1 MKKAFIKGVVGIIF
15 LLGSVGLS
23 GCSGLNP
30 GNMTM
35 PEESSET
42 GIIIT
47 QEETSQSEMSDTEL
61 DLEYLDEVASIEI
74 VDSYERKYEEELL
87 IVLTGDEVSSLKEI
101 KDKIKAEPQPW
112 ESNSVGYD
120 GYKMNMYDKD
130 GNLLTSWNYSFWP
143 NKIVDTKGQFLDYD
157 DALKEWIKEMEETE
171 DVSFKLYARTPGE
184 NYFAELVNADHGN
197 GEDCTDRAGDNEYI
211 RFDLDEEDIC
221 TLQELTDT
229 ICIIEKSP
237 MTIEEMDQE
246 YDNLK
251 YSFSVYTDTEASYE
265 FYATD
270 DGSVYIQTKY
280 TFLVGGEGVEEW
292 FRTLEAKYGL
302 DQI

>member
-1 MKKAFIKGVVGIIF
+1 MKKAYVKGIMIVVF

-23 GCSGLNP
+23 GCTRFNP
-30 GNMTM
+30 ENV
-35 PEESSET
+35 PIIEEILPSET
-42 GIIIT
+42 
-47 QEETSQSEMSDTEL
+47 ETVEL
-61 DLEYLDEVASIEI
+61 NLEYLDEVASIEI
-74 VDSYERKYEEELL
+74 VDSYEGKYEEELL
-87 IVLTGDEVSSLKEI
+87 IVLTEEEVLALKEI
-101 KDKIKAEPQPW
+101 KEEIKSEPLPW

-143 NKIVDTKGQFLDYD
+143 NKIVDTQGQFLDYD

-197 GEDCTDRAGDNEYI
+197 GIEVYLANGSDDYI
-211 RFDLDEEDIC
+211 HFDLDDEDLY

-229 ICIIEKSP
+229 ICVIRKSP
-237 MTIEEMDQE
+237 LTIKEMDQE

-251 YSFSVYTDTEASYE
+251 YTMSVYTNTEASYD
-265 FYATD
+265 FVITD
-270 DGSVYIQTKY
+270 DGSIYIQTKY

>member
-1 MKKAFIKGVVGIIF
+1 MKRLFLTSLAAMFI
-15 LLGSVGLS
+15 LS
-23 GCSGLNP
+23 GCTRLNP
-30 GNMTM
+30 EDV
-35 PEESSET
+35 PIIEEILPSET
-42 GIIIT
+42 
-47 QEETSQSEMSDTEL
+47 ETVEL
-61 DLEYLDEVASIEI
+61 NLEYLDEVVAIEI
-74 VDSYERKYEEELL
+74 VDSYEGKYEEELY
-87 IVLTGDEVSSLKEI
+87 IKLTAEEIAALKEI
-101 KDKIKAEPQPW
+101 KDKIKPEPLPW

-120 GYKMNMYDKD
+120 GYKMNLYDKD
-130 GNLLTSWNYSFWP
+130 GNLLTTWNYSFWP
-143 NKIVDTKGQFLDYD
+143 DKIVDTQGQFLEYD

-184 NYFAELVNADHGN
+184 NYFAELVNADHGH
-197 GEDCTDRAGDNEYI
+197 GEDCTNRTGDNEYI
-211 RFDLDEEDIC
+211 SFDLDEEDIC
-221 TLQELTDT
+221 TLQELTNT

-237 MTIEEMDQE
+237 MTIKEMDQE

>member
-23 GCSGLNP
+23 GCGLLNYYNDG
-30 GNMTM
+30 GNGPQY
-35 PEESSET
+35 PESMSE
-42 GIIIT
+42 I
-47 QEETSQSEMSDTEL
+47 EEMLPSEKENVEL
-61 DLEYLDEVASIEI
+61 DLEYLDKVTSIEI
-74 VDSYERKYEEELL
+74 VDSYEGKYEEELL
-87 IVLTGDEVSSLKEI
+87 IVLTEEEVSALKEI
-101 KDKIKAEPQPW
+101 KEEIKPEPLPW

-130 GNLLTSWNYSFWP
+130 GKLLTSWNYSFRP

-184 NYFAELVNADHGN
+184 NYFAELVNADHGH

-211 RFDLDEEDIC
+211 HFDLDEEDIC

>member
-1 MKKAFIKGVVGIIF
+1 MKKAYVKGIVVAVF
-15 LLGSVGLS
+15 LLGGVGLS
-23 GCSGLNP
+23 GCRGLNP

-42 GIIIT
+42 GMIIT
-47 QEETSQSEMSDTEL
+47 QEEISQSEMSDIEL
-61 DLEYLDEVASIEI
+61 DLGYLDEVTSIEI
-74 VDSYERKYEEELL
+74 VDSYEGKYEEELY
-87 IVLTGDEVSSLKEI
+87 IELTAEEVAALKAI
-101 KDKIKAEPQPW
+101 KDKIKPEPLPW

-120 GYKMNMYDKD
+120 GYKMNLYDKD
-130 GNLLTSWNYSFWP
+130 GNLLTTWNYSFWP
-143 NKIVDTKGQFLDYD
+143 NKIVDTQGQFLEYD

-237 MTIEEMDQE
+237 LTIKEMDHE

-251 YSFSVYTDTEASYE
+251 YIISVYTDTEASYE

-270 DGSVYIQTKY
+270 DGSIYIQTKY